1 MPKTTHPPR
10 PVLVT
15 GCFRSGTTWV
25 GRTLARSDELSWVAE
40 PFHVRHRPGVF
51 ASPTPSLYTYVCSD
65 NEVDYFDNLRHTIA
79 GRYQFIPAL
88 KGLTRLVDLGIVAKD
103 VVRFGDRRLRRK
115 RAVLKDPIALFS
127 TPWIAD
133 RFGADVIVMVR
144 HPAAIM
150 LSLGRLG
157 WRFNFEHLRRQPLLM
172 RDLLGPWEAE
182 LNAIVTNESRTLVD
196 ETALVWR
203 MMYGVVDRWR
213 DEHPEWSIVRH
224 EDLSR
229 DPIGGF
235 ERLFDVVG
243 VEMTPE
249 IVDYV
254 NEGTSTSNPVAAPEG
269 QAHALRRD
277 SRANVNSWSQKLDT
291 DDVLRLRELTD
302 DVASRFYGP
311 EDW

>member
-1 MPKTTHPPR
+1 MPKMTHLRR

-25 GRTLARSDELSWVAE
+25 GRTLTRSDELSWVAE
-40 PFHVRHRPGVF
+40 PFHVRHRLGVF
-51 ASPTPSLYTYVCSD
+51 ASPTPSLYTYVCAD
-65 NEVDYFDNLRHTIA
+65 NEDDFIDNLGHTIA
-79 GRYQFIPAL
+79 GRYRYGSAL
-88 KGLTRLVDLGIVAKD
+88 KGLERPVDLAIVAKD
-103 VVRFGDRRLRRK
+103 VVRFGERRLRRQ

-133 RFGADVIVMVR
+133 RFEADVIIMVR

-150 LSLGRLG
+150 SSLGRLG
-157 WRFNFEHLRRQPLLM
+157 WRFNFQHLLRQPLLM

-182 LNAIVTNESRTLVD
+182 LEAIVANESRTLV
-196 ETALVWR
+196 EESALVWR
-203 MMYGVVDRWR
+203 IMYAVVDLWR
-213 DEHPEWSIVRH
+213 TDHPEWTVIRH

-229 DPIGGF
+229 DPVDGF
-235 ERLFDVVG
+235 KQLFESVG
-243 VEMTPE
+243 VEMTPD

-254 NEGTSTSNPVAAPEG
+254 NDGTSSSNPVAAPEG

-277 SRANVNSWSQKLDT
+277 SRANVSSWAEKLDK
-291 DDVLRLRELTD
+291 DDVLQLQELTE